1 MIRRNYRTP
10 DLHEF
15 RNIRG
20 LISNDLDYKIRDDQR
35 YDKSRL
41 RFPATFWALRHAQ
54 TCTPSHLD
62 SPQPQLHRPVRGIGR
77 LQAL

>member
-41 RFPATFWALRHAQ
+41 RFAATFWGFRHDQ
-54 TCTPSHLD
+54 T
-62 SPQPQLHRPVRGIGR
+62 
-77 LQAL
+77 